1 MKLSKRVI
9 RMGKSSAIKKVAE
22 HLKNHPEAKVIF
34 MVGAGISTSCGIPDF
49 RSPKTGLY
57 HNLAKLNLPFAE
69 AVFDVDYFDKNPQPF
84 YTLARELYPGNFKP
98 SKFHYLMKL
107 FENNKRLQRI
117 YTQNI
122 DTLEHQALISGSY
135 VIEAHGSF
143 SKNHCIKCSKEYPL
157 EKFKSKLKIDETH
170 SEDSGST
177 DFDYA
182 RCDDCGGLVKPAI
195 VFFGEGLPSRFFDTW
210 EEDQEWFLK
219 EKEKNHLVLIA
230 GTSLTVYPF
239 ASLPEEVPPEVRRA
253 LINQELVGDFKA
265 FPREEDIIIHGDV
278 DDAAQKLAAE
288 LGWLTDLELLAAGG
302 QEASATEEVEILVS
316 QLGGLDLDGKI
327 STEKT
332 ET

>member
-1 MKLSKRVI
+1 
-9 RMGKSSAIKKVAE
+9 MGSPSAIKKVAE
-22 HLKNHPEAKVIF
+22 HLKSYPDAKVVF

-49 RSPKTGLY
+49 RSPETGLY

-69 AVFDVDYFDKNPQPF
+69 AVFDVDFFGENPQPF

-107 FENNKRLQRI
+107 FEKKKRLQRV

-122 DTLEHQALISGSY
+122 DTLEHQALISEKY

-143 SKNHCIKCSKEYPL
+143 AKNHCIECAKEYPL
-157 EKFKSKLKIDETH
+157 EKFKSKLKMDEST
-170 SEDSGST
+170 SKDSTTT

-182 RCDDCGGLVKPAI
+182 RCDDCNGLVKPAI

-219 EKEKNHLVLIA
+219 EKAKNHLVLVA

-239 ASLPEEVPPEVRRA
+239 ASLPEEVPSAVRRA

-265 FPREEDIIIHGDV
+265 YPRKKDIVFHGSV
-278 DDAAQKLAAE
+278 DEAAEQLAAE
-288 LGWLTDLELLAAGG
+288 LGWLKELEALAAK
-302 QEASATEEVEILVS
+302 QEEVSATEEVDTIVS
-316 QLGGLDLDGKI
+316 QLEKLELDVEKP
-327 STEKT
+327 TEKT
-332 ET
+332 VK